1 MSITVIHTPDVEI
14 EKMQKRD
21 GWAISEFRL
30 PITGETGSATTVFH
44 SIFRPG
50 STHAKH
56 LHTESDEI
64 AVYLSG
70 NGVVGQGNS
79 RAEVS
84 TGPCRLMPK
93 GTEHFFYNE
102 TEDKDARVIGFYM
115 GAPSVVGTGYK
126 FCGNATPEDLEQPRD
141 GLNDGILVHLN
152 NLESKSWKNAQVQP
166 AIGTHNGSP
175 NALLH
180 VTLQPG
186 KTIEAYKFS
195 NAEAIYYVEAGEGKI
210 SGQENSQDVEFDS
223 FAFVPKGTSH
233 EIENKGSS
241 VLEMFLVLTGAGS
254 LEEAA

>member
-1 MSITVIHTPDVEI
+1 MSITVIHTKDVEI

-84 TGPCRLMPK
+84 TGHCRLMPK

-102 TEDKDARVIGFYM
+102 TKDKDARVIGFYM
-115 GAPSVVGTGYK
+115 GAPSVVGTGYT
-126 FCGNATPEDLEQPRD
+126 FCGNATPEDLAQPRD
-141 GLNDGILVHLN
+141 GLNDGILAHLN
-152 NLESKSWKNAQVQP
+152 DLKPFDWKNAQVQVP
-166 AIGTHNGSP
+166 IGTHNGSP
-175 NALLH
+175 NTLLH
-180 VTLQPG
+180 ITLQPG
-186 KTIEAYKFS
+186 KSIEANTFS
-195 NAEAIYYVEAGEGKI
+195 NAEAIYYVEAGEGRILEKT
-210 SGQENSQDVEFDS
+210 SSQDIAFDS
-223 FAFVPKGTSH
+223 FAFIPTGTTH
-233 EIENKGSS
+233 DIQNTGDTI
-241 VLEMFLVLTGAGS
+241 LEMFLVLTGAGS

>member
-1 MSITVIHTPDVEI
+1 MSITVIHTQDVEI

-70 NGVVGQGNS
+70 NGVVGQGDS

-84 TGPCRLMPK
+84 TGHCRLMPK

-102 TEDKDARVIGFYM
+102 TKDKDARVIGFYM
-115 GAPSVVGTGYK
+115 NAPSVVGTGYT
-126 FCGNATPEDLEQPRD
+126 FCGNATPEDLAQPRD
-141 GLNDGILVHLN
+141 GLNDGILVHL
-152 NLESKSWKNAQVQP
+152 EDVDSIDWKQAQVRTL
-166 AIGTHNGSP
+166 IGTHNGSQ
-175 NALLH
+175 NSLLH
-180 VTLQPG
+180 ITLQPG
-186 KTIEAYKFS
+186 KSIEAIQFT

-210 SGQENSQDVEFDS
+210 SETSPSQDVTADS
-223 FAFVPKGTSH
+223 FAHVPTGISH
-233 EIENKGSS
+233 TIQNTGSS
-241 VLEMFLVLTGAGS
+241 VLEMFLVLTGSGN